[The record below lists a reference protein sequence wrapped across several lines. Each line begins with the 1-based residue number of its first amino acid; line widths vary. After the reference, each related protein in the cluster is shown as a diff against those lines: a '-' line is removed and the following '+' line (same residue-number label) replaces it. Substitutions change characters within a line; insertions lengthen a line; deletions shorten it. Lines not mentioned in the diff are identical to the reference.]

1 MGVEIIPA
9 KKSKIK
15 PRVCA
20 YVRVS
25 STFSNQLGSLEN
37 QIQYFESM
45 YRENADVNFVGIY
58 QDKGISGSKSHR
70 PGFQAMVADCLA
82 GKIDRIHTKSIS
94 RFARNT
100 ELLLETSRELKTKGI
115 DIYFEEQGIHTLS
128 SEGEVML
135 SVLASLAE
143 DELESM
149 SSNLRW
155 AYKRKFQKGKLVI
168 NAKRFLGYDLNQDG
182 ELVIN
187 PAEATIVKRIFRNYL
202 CGMGAHRIAKN
213 FNKEGIPT
221 VTNSKWYDTT
231 ILNILKN
238 EKYKGSVLLQK
249 YYRIGV
255 NGKKIL
261 NHGHED
267 QYLIEENHEAII
279 PVDEWDAVQELL
291 RSRKKSN
298 GVNKK
303 YPFTGM
309 LKCMY
314 CGSTLKR
321 QIYYKGKITWCCSK
335 YIREG
340 KAVCQGMRVPETEMS
355 SWQITQQVTVIE
367 RIKDGKKYYTYSGQE
382 IGRHS
387 GTKDKT
393 ESQGRSLL
401 SSVHR
406 PRRTAIKL

>member
-1 MGVEIIPA
+1 MSVEIIPA
-9 KKSKIK
+9 KQSKVK

-37 QIQYFESM
+37 QIQYFESL

-100 ELLLETSRELKTKGI
+100 ELLLETSRELKTRGI

-149 SSNLRW
+149 SSNIRW

-168 NAKRFLGYDLNQDG
+168 NAKRFLGYDVNQEG

-187 PAEATIVKRIFRNYL
+187 PKEAAIVKRIFSSYL
-202 CGMGAHRIAKN
+202 SGRGSHRIAKEL
-213 FNKEGIPT
+213 NKEGIPS
-221 VTNSKWYDTT
+221 VTNSKWHDTT

-238 EKYKGSVLLQK
+238 EKYKGSALLQK

-255 NGKKIL
+255 NGKKVL
-261 NHGHED
+261 NQGHED
-267 QYLIEENHEAII
+267 QYLIEKNHEAII
-279 PVDEWDAVQELL
+279 PVDEWEAVQEILG
-291 RSRKKSN
+291 SRKKSKGGN
-298 GVNKK
+298 QK
-303 YPFTGM
+303 YPLTGM

-321 QIYYKGKITWCCSK
+321 QIYYKGRITWCCSK

-340 KAVCQGMRVPETEMS
+340 KGVCQGMRVPEREIS
-355 SWQITQQVTVIE
+355 NWKINSEVTVIE
-367 RIKDGKKYYTYSGQE
+367 RIKDGKKYYTYSSQKVTAD
-382 IGRHS
+382 RHIS
-387 GTKDKT
+387 NKEKD
-393 ESQGRSLL
+393 QGSRLL
-401 SSVHR
+401 SSVYR